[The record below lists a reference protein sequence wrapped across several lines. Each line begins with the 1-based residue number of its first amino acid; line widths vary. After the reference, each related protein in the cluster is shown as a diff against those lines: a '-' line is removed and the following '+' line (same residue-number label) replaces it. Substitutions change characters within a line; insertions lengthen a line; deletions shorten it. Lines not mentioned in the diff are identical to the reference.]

1 MFQREFADVVEQ
13 VGSRVGESGENN
25 DLLVVAVQR
34 IFDFLRQCFQQYLQ
48 FGLVVRRDVR
58 HGIQQGL
65 QNGKVFLQITLPC
78 EIVHVRQCELYLL
91 AHGEQVGFLIIRV
104 KVSGGQVVQ
113 FHDAVGVV
121 IGDGVQCGAQQVLYA
136 L

>member
-78 EIVHVRQCELYLL
+78 EIVPSCPR
-91 AHGEQVGFLIIRV
+91 
-104 KVSGGQVVQ
+104 
-113 FHDAVGVV
+113 
-121 IGDGVQCGAQQVLYA
+121 
-136 L
+136 

>member
-1 MFQREFADVVEQ
+1 MFQCEFADVVEQ
-13 VGSRVGESGENN
+13 VGSCVRERGEYD

-34 IFDFLRQCFQQYLQ
+34 IFDFLRQCFQQHLQ
-48 FGLVVRRDVR
+48 FGVVVRCDVR

-65 QNGKVFLQITLPC
+65 QNGKVFLQIALPC
-78 EIVHVRQCELYLL
+78 EVVHVRQFDLYLL